1 MNLDECMMCQENMEF
16 VLKVTI
22 TKLKLLGKEASKG
35 FEGIQLNLT
44 LDSNV
49 MKIENID
56 AADENVNIVQELRFQ
71 LSPEKFNQKLHFS
84 PVMVNLSRNCDNMG
98 TIKIAIADCFADA
111 VMCDEFAVET
121 IEGGYTFKHEG
132 VNFCEMEM
140 SLQIVRS
147 ASECTEFTDFIR
159 RREKAIAKKNARKS
173 TTDDLSSISESTGDF
188 SCDSDDLTTNMCPLG
203 ESESYGRITSRASTS
218 KSMKSSVRSSVK
230 CRSDIA
236 TSLDVND
243 FRDDQKTFC
252 HGCGGV
258 SISGVTCENKAFIP
272 EAFSPRPPSKAQ
284 PCKLPA
290 HRICSEC
297 FEDLSEI
304 PEKYPCPKC
313 ERHKELMR
321 TISFKSPREVKREE
335 SKTRNCVRSI
345 FEEILL
351 KDKERVERDM
361 RRLRG
366 IEDFEGV
373 EKRKKKK
380 SAKKAQIVGE
390 KKKKKSLKNPR

>member
-1 MNLDECMMCQENMEF
+1 MAKLMNLEECMMCQENMEF
-16 VLKVTI
+16 ILKVTI
-22 TKLKLLGKEASKG
+22 TKMKLLGKQLSKG
-35 FEGIQLNLT
+35 FDGIKLNLT

-49 MKIENID
+49 IKIENIE
-56 AADENVNIVQELRFQ
+56 AEDENVNIKQELRFQ
-71 LSPEKFNQKLHFS
+71 LTPEKFNQKLHIS
-84 PVMVNLSRNCDNMG
+84 PVMMNLSRHCENLG

-111 VMCDEFAVET
+111 VMCDEFGKET
-121 IEGGYTFKHEG
+121 IEGAYVFSQDGISNCQVELNLEITR
-132 VNFCEMEM
+132 V
-140 SLQIVRS
+140 
-147 ASECTEFTDFIR
+147 ASESKEFTDFIR
-159 RREKAIAKKNARKS
+159 IREKAKAKKIAVKL
-173 TTDDLSSISESTGDF
+173 TTDDLSISDSINSIF
-188 SCDSDDLTTNMCPLG
+188 SCDADLTTDRCPLDD
-203 ESESYGRITSRASTS
+203 SESYERLTSRASTS

-258 SISGVTCENKAFIP
+258 SISGVTCENKEFIP
-272 EAFSPRPPSKAQ
+272 EAYTPLPPSKNQ
-284 PCKLPA
+284 LPV

-297 FEDLSEI
+297 FEDLTEI
-304 PEKYPCPKC
+304 PSKFPCPKC

-321 TISFKSPREVKREE
+321 TVSFKNPKQLKKEE

-351 KDKERVERDM
+351 KDKDRVERDM

-366 IEDFEGV
+366 IEDDD
-373 EKRKKKK
+373 EKIKKRSKK
-380 SAKKAQIVGE
+380 VKIVGE
-390 KKKKKSLKNPR
+390 KTKKRSMKNPR